1 MNWMK
6 DLLRHVFLCAAVV
19 SFMLMGSAQ
28 AQAETIQ
35 VATMKE
41 LKRALAQARG
51 GETLLL
57 APGNYGALVLKKK
70 NGARSTRPVVLR
82 SANADAP
89 AVLTG
94 MNLRHMSHLT
104 FEGVVFDYRFSAGQP
119 LQVKPF
125 KISESRHITIRN
137 SVFDGDLAR
146 NVSAVADGLGYGI
159 ALALS
164 GNQHVTLE
172 YNSFYNFHR
181 AITLGRSSDVVVRGN
196 DIYAIRSDGIN
207 LVQTQRVVIEDNH
220 IHDFNRST
228 TKKDHSDMI
237 QMWSRNA
244 ELPSSDIIIRNNV
257 LNLGKGDSTQS
268 IFMRNDQVDR
278 GLAGAEM
285 FYRNITIEN
294 NTIINAHLHGITV
307 GETDGL
313 VIRNNTVVRNKSS
326 KGKKNKPAL
335 WTPQIRVAP
344 TARNVEI
351 TRNVTSKVVGHEQQ
365 AGWRVARNFFVQ
377 DTMETQPGF
386 YGAVFGRASMNKPT
400 SPASFTPKP
409 GGPLHN
415 ANLGSSLFLPE

>member
-1 MNWMK
+1 MMLK
-6 DLLRHVFLCAAVV
+6 SFLHILCLMALIWSAPAHSRQTQAV
-19 SFMLMGSAQ
+19 SNPA
-28 AQAETIQ
+28 
-35 VATMKE
+35 E
-41 LKRALAQARG
+41 LKVAFANVKTG
-51 GETLLL
+51 GEIAL
-57 APGNYGALVLKKK
+57 APGAYGAVELRKL
-70 NGARSTRPVVLR
+70 NLPDGQRLTLR
-82 SANADAP
+82 SADPTNP
-89 AVLTG
+89 ARFSGILLQKMRNLTIE
-94 MNLRHMSHLT
+94 N
-104 FEGVVFDYRFSAGQP
+104 VVFDYTFKAGDK
-119 LQVKPF
+119 LFLRPF
-125 KISESRHITIRN
+125 QIIKSENITIRG
-137 SVFDGDLAR
+137 VHFDGDLAR
-146 NVSAVADGLGYGI
+146 GRGPVDNGFPTAFGLGVTGSRNI
-159 ALALS
+159 VVQ
-164 GNQHVTLE
+164 GNKIHG
-172 YNSFYNFHR
+172 FHR
-181 AITLGRSSDVVVRGN
+181 GLVVSQSRGVTIKDN
-196 DIYAIRSDGIN
+196 NVYHIRSDGMNFADVAGLRITGN
-207 LVQTQRVVIEDNH
+207 Y
-220 IHDFNRST
+220 IHDFKRSPAS
-228 TKKDHSDMI
+228 KDHSDMI
-237 QMWSRNA
+237 QFWTKNTDNASRDVVIRDN
-244 ELPSSDIIIRNNV
+244 LLSSGTG
-257 LNLGKGDSTQS
+257 LYTQS

>member
-1 MNWMK
+1 MNFA
-6 DLLRHVFLCAAVV
+6 DVAGLRI
-19 SFMLMGSAQ
+19 
-28 AQAETIQ
+28 T
-35 VATMKE
+35 
-41 LKRALAQARG
+41 
-51 GETLLL
+51 
-57 APGNYGALVLKKK
+57 GNY
-70 NGARSTRPVVLR
+70 
-82 SANADAP
+82 
-89 AVLTG
+89 
-94 MNLRHMSHLT
+94 
-104 FEGVVFDYRFSAGQP
+104 
-119 LQVKPF
+119 
-125 KISESRHITIRN
+125 
-137 SVFDGDLAR
+137 
-146 NVSAVADGLGYGI
+146 
-159 ALALS
+159 
-164 GNQHVTLE
+164 
-172 YNSFYNFHR
+172 
-181 AITLGRSSDVVVRGN
+181 
-196 DIYAIRSDGIN
+196 
-207 LVQTQRVVIEDNH
+207 
-220 IHDFNRST
+220 IHDFKRSPAS
-228 TKKDHSDMI
+228 KDHSDMI
-237 QMWSRNA
+237 QFWTKNTDNASRDVVIRDN
-244 ELPSSDIIIRNNV
+244 LLSSGTG
-257 LNLGKGDSTQS
+257 LYTQS